1 MSPEQASGGK
11 VDARSDIFSFGA
23 MLYEMVTGT
32 RAFAGTSTADT
43 LSAVLRAQPK
53 PPSAIV
59 PTVPSDLE
67 KVIVRCLRKDGQIQ
81 DLVGKFAA
89 ENPKYRSA
97 LLSNPKG
104 TIEKQLNTS
113 LGAMSVKAVA
123 DTADTVHVV
132 IPYAAAEGELSDS
145 DLERVA
151 GGKQDITANCLV
163 LGGTAVSN
171 TVMQL
176 NL

>member
-1 MSPEQASGGK
+1 MAEK
-11 VDARSDIFSFGA
+11 
-23 MLYEMVTGT
+23 MT
-32 RAFAGTSTADT
+32 R
-43 LSAVLRAQPK
+43 
-53 PPSAIV
+53 
-59 PTVPSDLE
+59 
-67 KVIVRCLRKDGQIQ
+67 GQIQ
-81 DLVGKFAA
+81 DLVGKFAQ
-89 ENPKYRSA
+89 ENPKYRQA
-97 LLSNPKG
+97 LLTNPKG

-113 LGAMSVKAVA
+113 LGSVTVKAVA

-132 IPYAAAEGELSDS
+132 IPYAAKESELSDA

>member
-1 MSPEQASGGK
+1 MAEK
-11 VDARSDIFSFGA
+11 
-23 MLYEMVTGT
+23 MT
-32 RAFAGTSTADT
+32 R
-43 LSAVLRAQPK
+43 
-53 PPSAIV
+53 
-59 PTVPSDLE
+59 
-67 KVIVRCLRKDGQIQ
+67 GQIQ

-89 ENPKYRSA
+89 ENPKYRTA
-97 LLSNPKG
+97 LINDAKS
-104 TIEKQLNTS
+104 TIEKQLNTT
-113 LGAMSVKAVA
+113 LGSVNVKAVA
-123 DTADTVHVV
+123 DTADTVHVI
-132 IPYAAAEGELSDS
+132 IPYAAAEGELSDA

>member
-1 MSPEQASGGK
+1 MGGWK
-11 VDARSDIFSFGA
+11 ANNDFDRHKEERHTMAEK
-23 MLYEMVTGT
+23 MT
-32 RAFAGTSTADT
+32 R
-43 LSAVLRAQPK
+43 
-53 PPSAIV
+53 
-59 PTVPSDLE
+59 
-67 KVIVRCLRKDGQIQ
+67 GQIQ

-89 ENPKYRSA
+89 ENPKYRAA
-97 LLSNPKG
+97 LLSSPKA
-104 TIEKQLNTS
+104 TIEKQLNTT
-113 LGAMSVKAVA
+113 LGAVTVKAVA
-123 DTADTVHVV
+123 DTADTIHVIV
-132 IPYAAAEGELSDS
+132 PHVAGEGELSDA

>member
-1 MSPEQASGGK
+1 MEK
-11 VDARSDIFSFGA
+11 
-23 MLYEMVTGT
+23 MT
-32 RAFAGTSTADT
+32 R
-43 LSAVLRAQPK
+43 
-53 PPSAIV
+53 
-59 PTVPSDLE
+59 
-67 KVIVRCLRKDGQIQ
+67 GQIQ

-89 ENPKYRSA
+89 ENPKYRAA
-97 LLSNPKG
+97 LLNNPKA

-113 LGAMSVKAVA
+113 LGAVTVKAVA
-123 DTADTVHVV
+123 DTADTIHVIV
-132 IPYAAAEGELSDS
+132 PHVSAEGELSDA

>member
-1 MSPEQASGGK
+1 METKPGPF
-11 VDARSDIFSFGA
+11 DGA
-23 MLYEMVTGT
+23 TT
-32 RAFAGTSTADT
+32 RRKRAHTMADKMT
-43 LSAVLRAQPK
+43 R
-53 PPSAIV
+53 
-59 PTVPSDLE
+59 
-67 KVIVRCLRKDGQIQ
+67 GQIQ
-81 DLVGKFAA
+81 DLVGKFAV
-89 ENPKYRSA
+89 ENPKYRQA

-104 TIEKQLNTS
+104 TIEKQLNTT
-113 LGAMSVKAVA
+113 LGAVTVKAVA
-123 DTADTVHVV
+123 DTADTVYVV
-132 IPYAAAEGELSDS
+132 IPYAAAEGELSDA

>member
-1 MSPEQASGGK
+1 MAEK
-11 VDARSDIFSFGA
+11 
-23 MLYEMVTGT
+23 MT
-32 RAFAGTSTADT
+32 R
-43 LSAVLRAQPK
+43 
-53 PPSAIV
+53 
-59 PTVPSDLE
+59 
-67 KVIVRCLRKDGQIQ
+67 GQIQ
-81 DLVGKFAA
+81 DLVGKFAT
-89 ENPKYRSA
+89 ENPKYRTA

-104 TIEKQLNTS
+104 TIEKQLNTQ
-113 LGAMSVKAVA
+113 LGAVTVKAVA

-132 IPYAAAEGELSDS
+132 IPYSAAEGELSDA

>member
-1 MSPEQASGGK
+1 VSPLSIEFLLAGRSSAHRRTETAETTDRFHEGK
-11 VDARSDIFSFGA
+11 STHMAEK
-23 MLYEMVTGT
+23 MT
-32 RAFAGTSTADT
+32 R
-43 LSAVLRAQPK
+43 
-53 PPSAIV
+53 
-59 PTVPSDLE
+59 
-67 KVIVRCLRKDGQIQ
+67 GQIQ
-81 DLVGKFAA
+81 DLVGKFAS
-89 ENPKYRSA
+89 ENPKYRAA

-104 TIEKQLNTS
+104 TIEKQLNTQ
-113 LGAMSVKAVA
+113 LGAVTVKAVA

-132 IPYAAAEGELSDS
+132 IPYAAAEGELSDA

>member
-1 MSPEQASGGK
+1 MEK
-11 VDARSDIFSFGA
+11 
-23 MLYEMVTGT
+23 MT
-32 RAFAGTSTADT
+32 R
-43 LSAVLRAQPK
+43 
-53 PPSAIV
+53 
-59 PTVPSDLE
+59 
-67 KVIVRCLRKDGQIQ
+67 GQIQ

-89 ENPKYRSA
+89 ENPKYRTA
-97 LLSNPKG
+97 LISDAKA
-104 TIEKQLNTS
+104 TIEKQLNTT
-113 LGAMSVKAVA
+113 LGAVTVKAIV
-123 DTADTVHVV
+123 DTADTIHVV
-132 IPYAAAEGELSDS
+132 VPHVAGEGELSDA